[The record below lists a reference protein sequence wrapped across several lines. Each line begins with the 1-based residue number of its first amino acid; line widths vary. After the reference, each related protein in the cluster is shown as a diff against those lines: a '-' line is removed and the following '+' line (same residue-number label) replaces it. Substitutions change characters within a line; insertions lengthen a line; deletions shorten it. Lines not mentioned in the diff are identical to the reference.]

1 MRKVSQFLLILSS
14 CLVLTSIGF
23 SAYASHGALT
33 TDREPLSSIP
43 DREFSLGQ
51 PITFTFSLEFS
62 HGSPDT
68 PAPACAANEVEVEGI
83 QIRKLEGSPI
93 TDVLPLPVR
102 CVGPSTPA
110 TQSTLQWDQKD
121 KNDKQ
126 AKAGTY
132 VAHLITAGT
141 PPHDSLYGIVFKI
154 VKSPDL
160 VLEDLTVTPLPN
172 GHRTITARIAN
183 RSSAKARSVLV
194 KILSTGTAPNSQFG
208 CKFARF
214 FPIEIG
220 STTFKSLAPQEVQFL
235 SAESAIDAC
244 FGAIV
249 DPPTDPNDL
258 LGTIEGTIKES
269 EETNNDFPR
278 GCCIG
283 FPDLAAGPNPLLSFS
298 AIGPITPGTVAN
310 VPLNVSWLDISSNGI
325 LSGLSS
331 YKILVSILGNAQIV
345 SVNFGTLKGKAK
357 ITRDKKSATLTASD
371 KHNVITPDTLDAV
384 LAQIGIRATTA
395 GTFSLQLTVLQ
406 LVDDFKKSIDHRDQ
420 GASFSTLAGS
430 SSLSDNTLWLTPR
443 EDGQLVRTQV
453 GLSEVQFVA
462 QTEEREKLCITV
474 FDLAGRRVFDGGV
487 VAPSARNSVRWEL
500 RGLTPRSV
508 VSGVYFYVATAQT
521 REGKRKSEIGKLL
534 ILK

>member
-1 MRKVSQFLLILSS
+1 MRKVSQFLLIFSS

-83 QIRKLEGSPI
+83 RIRKTDGSLI
-93 TDVLPLPVR
+93 TNVLPLPVR
-102 CVGPSTPA
+102 CVGPSTPEA
-110 TQSTLQWDQKD
+110 QSTLQWDPKD

-132 VAHLITAGT
+132 VAELITAGT

-208 CKFARF
+208 CKFTSF

-235 SAESAIDAC
+235 SAESPIDAC

-269 EETNNDFPR
+269 EETNNELPR

-283 FPDLAAGPNPLLSFS
+283 FPSLAAGPDPVLSFS
-298 AIGPITPGTVAN
+298 AIGPITPGTVAS
-310 VPLNVSWLDISSNGI
+310 VPLTISWISSDGI
-325 LSGLSS
+325 FSGLSS
-331 YKILVSILGNAQIV
+331 YKIIVSVVGNAQIV
-345 SVNFGTLKGKAK
+345 SVNFGTLRGKAK
-357 ITRDKKSATLTASD
+357 IARDKKSATLTASD
-371 KHNVITPDTLDAV
+371 KNNTITPSTLNAV
-384 LAQIGIRATTA
+384 LAQIAIRATTA

-406 LVDDFKKSIDHRDQ
+406 LIDDFKKPIDFRDR
-420 GASFSTLAGS
+420 GANFEAQAGS
-430 SSLSDNTLWLTPR
+430 SILLVHSPWLTPA
-443 EDGQLVRTQV
+443 ENGQLVRAQV
-453 GLSEVQFVA
+453 GLSAVQFIAQVSEIDKLRVA
-462 QTEEREKLCITV
+462 V
-474 FDLAGRRVFDGGV
+474 FDLAGQRVFDSGV
-487 VAPSARNSVRWEL
+487 VEPSILGSVRWEL
-500 RGLTPRSV
+500 RRLTQRSV
-508 VSGVYFYVATAQT
+508 ASGAYFYVAIAHTK
-521 REGKRKSEIGKLL
+521 EGKRKSEIGKLL

>member
-1 MRKVSQFLLILSS
+1 MRKVSQFLLIFSS

-83 QIRKLEGSPI
+83 RIRKTDGSLI
-93 TDVLPLPVR
+93 TNVLPLPVR
-102 CVGPSTPA
+102 CVGPSTPEA
-110 TQSTLQWDQKD
+110 QSTLQWDPKD

-132 VAHLITAGT
+132 VAELITAGT

-208 CKFARF
+208 CKFTSF

-235 SAESAIDAC
+235 SAESPIDAC

-269 EETNNDFPR
+269 EETNNELPR

-283 FPDLAAGPNPLLSFS
+283 FPSLAAGPDPVLSFS
-298 AIGPITPGTVAN
+298 AIGPITPGTVAS
-310 VPLNVSWLDISSNGI
+310 VPLTISWISSDGI
-325 LSGLSS
+325 FSGLSS
-331 YKILVSILGNAQIV
+331 YKI
-345 SVNFGTLKGKAK
+345 
-357 ITRDKKSATLTASD
+357 
-371 KHNVITPDTLDAV
+371 
-384 LAQIGIRATTA
+384 
-395 GTFSLQLTVLQ
+395 
-406 LVDDFKKSIDHRDQ
+406 
-420 GASFSTLAGS
+420 
-430 SSLSDNTLWLTPR
+430 
-443 EDGQLVRTQV
+443 
-453 GLSEVQFVA
+453 
-462 QTEEREKLCITV
+462 
-474 FDLAGRRVFDGGV
+474 
-487 VAPSARNSVRWEL
+487 
-500 RGLTPRSV
+500 
-508 VSGVYFYVATAQT
+508 
-521 REGKRKSEIGKLL
+521 
-534 ILK
+534 